1 MKKIFYSFVGL
12 TLLLNTSLSA
22 WWDAGHMAVAQIAYE
37 ELQPE
42 VTEKADAYIAA
53 VSHSFPN
60 YSNFIMASL
69 WADDIVHDGIDS
81 FREWHG
87 SARPY
92 DPQNILT
99 PEQHLKILASFE
111 GHDIVWAIGECVNTL
126 QDPEATD
133 WAKGFMLR
141 MLIHIA
147 ADIHQPC
154 HCTSYYSSEFPEGD
168 RAGTRFKIKHDKYK
182 SLHHLFDGAFG
193 LCDRQPERPMNEGDK
208 LYQNDLVAY
217 LRKNYPRTALQLLN
231 ENNVD
236 QWRQES
242 YEIGV
247 NFAYPNISSF
257 GSPSEKF
264 MAEGKVVCG
273 RRLALAGY
281 RLADLLN
288 RVLSDQN
295 NCPN

>member
-1 MKKIFYSFVGL
+1 MKKIFYSFALLIVMFNTPL
-12 TLLLNTSLSA
+12 TA

-42 VTEKADAYIAA
+42 VKKKVDAYIEE

-92 DPQNILT
+92 DPHNFLS
-99 PEQHLKILASFE
+99 PEEKLKILASFE
-111 GHDIVWAIGECVNTL
+111 GHDIVWAIGECVITL
-126 QDPEATD
+126 ENPEATN

-154 HCTSYYSSEFPEGD
+154 HCTTYYSPEFPEGD
-168 RAGTRFKIKHDKYK
+168 RAGTRYKLKHDMYK
-182 SLHHLFDGAFG
+182 SLHYLFDGAFG
-193 LCDRQPERPMNEGDK
+193 LCDRQPERPMNDEDK
-208 LYQNDLVAY
+208 VYLNDLVDY
-217 LRKNYPRTALQLLN
+217 LRQTYSRESLQLLK
-231 ENNVD
+231 ETNVD

-247 NFAYPNISSF
+247 NFAYPNISPF
-257 GSPSEKF
+257 ESPSGQF
-264 MAEGKVVCG
+264 MAEGKVICG
-273 RRLALAGY
+273 KRLALAGY

-288 RVLSDQN
+288 SVLGDTN
-295 NCPN
+295 